1 MAKKT
6 IKFLAVFLF
15 SFCFGCASLRVEA
28 PNGWKVSY
36 FRFWDQ
42 ELSNV
47 YFDFNSNGTISSG
60 LGSQKTDMEKTL
72 QFLLQ
77 SLRGVN

>member
-1 MAKKT
+1 MKKLLV
-6 IKFLAVFLF
+6 IVLFFFL
-15 SFCFGCASLRVEA
+15 SSCASLSVEA

-60 LGSQKTDMEKTL
+60 LGSQKTDVEKTL
-72 QFLLQ
+72 QILLQ
-77 SLRGVN
+77 SLRGAN